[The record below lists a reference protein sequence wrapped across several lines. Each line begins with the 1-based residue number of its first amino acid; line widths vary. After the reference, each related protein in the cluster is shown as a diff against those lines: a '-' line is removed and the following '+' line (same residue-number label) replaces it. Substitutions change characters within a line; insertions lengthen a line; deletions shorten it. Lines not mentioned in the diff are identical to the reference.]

1 MKKGA
6 KVPPKRT
13 PPVGIL
19 HEASDWVLLADL
31 NSNYCFPVHIAFI
44 QPGPDITIFSKSLRK
59 VIFIEQTCPCEE
71 NLKFWHDTKISK
83 Y

>member
-59 VIFIEQTCPCEE
+59 VIFIEQTCPSEE